1 MQTNLLNFSKED
13 MWMVD
18 RHILELLLRAYSKH
32 MTAFGSARIPK
43 KPTYSMK
50 YEYYVPM
57 DVRLS
62 LMGLRSILLKRL
74 FESPDQTII
83 LKDARRLVTT
93 ALSRSISFHL
103 CLFLNQLRNQLIRQ
117 IKNLYENET
126 LDNESLMEPFK
137 KILQIF
143 FDRKDIAM
151 IDTFAILNSFRKEG
165 CRFWHDSKCWTVC
178 FSAERASL
186 RLGKSTVT
194 ITVDPSIFFDMFRLI
209 TRQLPP
215 PQKDLISMMYLT
227 VLKEI
232 NAVPPIRGFHLTIEK
247 NYRYWCVY
255 LRWKNER
262 DYLISNV
269 CSAFFNLGLFS
280 KKDTKYYRAN
290 SNQDSIEDFLK
301 QGFIAN
307 HDEFKGKGILNSLSF
322 EEV

>member
-1 MQTNLLNFSKED
+1 MLNFSEED
-13 MWMVD
+13 MWTVD
-18 RHILELLLRAYSKH
+18 PRILKLLLRAYSKR
-32 MTAFGSARIPK
+32 MTAFGSAHIPK
-43 KPTYSMK
+43 KPTYSME

-74 FESPDQTII
+74 FESPDQTI
-83 LKDARRLVTT
+83 KDARRLVTT

-137 KILQIF
+137 KILQNF
-143 FDRKDIAM
+143 FERKDIAM

-165 CRFWHDSKCWTVC
+165 CSFWHDSKCWTVC
-178 FSAERASL
+178 FSAKGASL

-194 ITVDPSIFFDMFRLI
+194 ITVDPSVFFDMFRLI
-209 TRQLPP
+209 TRQLTP
-215 PQKDLISMMYLT
+215 PQKDMISMMYMT

-232 NAVPPIRGFHLTIEK
+232 NAVPPIRGFQLTIEK
-247 NYRYWCVY
+247 NYRWWCVY

-280 KKDTKYYRAN
+280 KKETKYYRAN
-290 SNQDSIEDFLK
+290 ANQDSIEEFLK
-301 QGFIAN
+301 QWFIAY
-307 HDEFKGKGILNSLSF
+307 HDEFKGKLNLFSF
-322 EEV
+322 E